1 MVTSAPESVTSS
13 SLNLH
18 LTVLGRTLEHL
29 GSQMYKRRDVAIAE
43 LVANSWDAGAKNVKL
58 IIPTGD
64 YDQETSSIEILD
76 DGSGMTAAAVQAEFL
91 VIGRNRRTDSTSS
104 STRTV
109 MGKKGIG
116 KLAGFGMAKVMEI
129 TTWAGQE
136 TTYFVLDLSQL
147 KAGDGKST
155 DMPIEGRAI
164 ARPDWCKSASG
175 TRILL
180 RELKHKTPP
189 DLPKLTNALAR
200 RFSSRIRGEMAIYVN
215 GDPVGDPS
223 IDFDFRFPETGEE
236 MATLPSGRTISYHYA
251 FARATIKSP
260 DLRGF
265 TIYVRG
271 RTAQAPPFFF
281 DVEGTASGQ
290 HSTKYVTGSIE
301 ADFLDEGSDDAS
313 DVISTDRQHIDWEL
327 PEVTE
332 LKTWGES
339 LARKALRE
347 CAEMKGSKLRDW
359 LIAEPTI
366 SPRLEKL
373 EKSAKEQISKFLVIL
388 GKAEPDEVRAL
399 ELADSLV
406 QAYEYRHFHD
416 VIGLIENASNS
427 DDPQE
432 LARLLSNLHEWKVL
446 ESRAILEIVKG
457 RIGVIDRFQMMVV
470 NDVPETKSK
479 LSDDNLHDLI
489 AGYPWLLNPEW
500 QVLSEEK
507 KISTQLREW
516 GHNEIHS
523 QDEELR
529 YDFLALSD
537 ERRLVI
543 IEIKRSGHPVSLDEL
558 QRLDL
563 YRERLTKSENKEIS
577 VVLVYGGTV
586 DVSPEYLKGWTERPH
601 ARLMKWSELHSR
613 NKTYYEHYRA
623 VLERDIENPSFDRKE
638 REVLNTRKIL
648 VGASVHRDSA
658 ARKEGLGPQDVDW
671 SQVQSEEQ
679 NSRPE

>member
-1 MVTSAPESVTSS
+1 
-13 SLNLH
+13 
-18 LTVLGRTLEHL
+18 
-29 GSQMYKRRDVAIAE
+29 
-43 LVANSWDAGAKNVKL
+43 
-58 IIPTGD
+58 
-64 YDQETSSIEILD
+64 
-76 DGSGMTAAAVQAEFL
+76 
-91 VIGRNRRTDSTSS
+91 
-104 STRTV
+104 
-109 MGKKGIG
+109 
-116 KLAGFGMAKVMEI
+116 MEI
-129 TTWAGQE
+129 TTWTGNE
-136 TTYFVLDLSQL
+136 TTYFVLDLSRL

-155 DMPIEGRAI
+155 DMPIEGKAI
-164 ARPDWCKSASG
+164 ARPEWCKSASG

-189 DLPKLTNALAR
+189 DIPKLTNALAR
-200 RFSSRIRGEMAIYVN
+200 RFSSRIRGEMTILVN
-215 GDPVGDPS
+215 GNAIGEPL
-223 IDFDFRFPETGEE
+223 IELDFRFPEGGEQSE
-236 MATLPSGRTISYHYA
+236 TLPNGKTVTYHYA
-251 FARATIKSP
+251 FAKETIKTP
-260 DLRGF
+260 ELRGF

-290 HSTKYVTGSIE
+290 HSTKYVTGAIE
-301 ADFLDEGSDDAS
+301 ADFLDEGLDDAS

-327 PEVTE
+327 PQAAE
-332 LKTWGES
+332 LRAWGEA
-339 LARKALRE
+339 LARKALRD
-347 CAEMKGSKLRDW
+347 CAEAKGTRLKDW
-359 LIAEPTI
+359 LIADAKI
-366 SPRLEKL
+366 APRLEKL
-373 EKSAKEQISKFLVIL
+373 EKSAKDQIGKFLVIL

-427 DDPQE
+427 DDPQD
-432 LARLLSNLHEWKVL
+432 LARLLSSLQEWKVL

-457 RIGVIDRFQMMVV
+457 RIGVIDRFQTMVV
-470 NDVPETKSK
+470 NDAPETKSK

-516 GHNEIHS
+516 GQVEVEA

-543 IEIKRSGHPVSLDEL
+543 VEIKRSGHPVDLEEL

-577 VVLVYGGTV
+577 IVLVYGGTV
-586 DVSPEYLKGWTERPH
+586 DVSPEYLMGWTERPH

-613 NKTYYEHYRA
+613 NRTYYEHYRA

-638 REVLNTRKIL
+638 REVISTRKIL
-648 VGASVHRDSA
+648 AGESVHRNSA

-671 SQVQSEEQ
+671 RQNSQGSGPQSE
-679 NSRPE
+679 